1 MNYSALKKV
10 RVIFSLAFFISI
22 IILFLDLSF
31 SLPQNFSDYPLY
43 LQFIPSFLKFL
54 SVGTLAAAGFI
65 FVIIL
70 TLLFG
75 RVYCSSVCPLGV
87 LQDVITF
94 LRKKF
99 KKLKFDYTQPFTKTR
114 YMILGIVIILFL
126 AGSAFGLNLLDPYS
140 NFGRILTNIFH
151 PILIGLN
158 NSVAYLFESFNLYWF
173 QPVEFRGINWFPLL
187 FSLSVLVLIIWM
199 SYKYGRLYCN
209 TICPVGTLLGFIS
222 KFSFFKIAISEP
234 NCKGCGV
241 CEKVCKANCID
252 TENSHIDFERCVSC
266 YNCFTVCPTAG
277 IEYSFRYSHKK
288 KIKPM
293 IDIEKRD
300 FVVKSAIFFIG
311 ANTVLR
317 AQKKI
322 EVYKDSTVPVIRES
336 AVSPPGSISTDNF
349 TDKCTACHLCVAA
362 CPTHVI
368 QPSFLEYG
376 LLGIMQPRMDYI
388 KGFCNYDCFVCGEV
402 CPSSAILPQQVEQK
416 KLIQLGKATF
426 VKDNC
431 IVYSQGTDC
440 GACAE
445 HCPTKAVRMVLD
457 SDPNVMRKAPK
468 IDEEIC
474 VGCGACEY
482 ACPTK
487 PYKSI
492 YVKSNPIHLIAKKPK
507 EEKLEQPDLEEEFPF

>member
-1 MNYSALKKV
+1 MNYSWLKKA
-10 RVIFSLAFFISI
+10 RVIVSLAFFISI
-22 IILFLDLSF
+22 LVLFLDLTF
-31 SLPQNFSDYPLY
+31 SLPEKFADYPIY

-54 SVGTLAAAGFI
+54 SLGTLAAAGFI
-65 FVIIL
+65 FIL
-70 TLLFG
+70 LITLLFG
-75 RVYCSSVCPLGV
+75 RVYCSSVCPLGIM
-87 LQDVITF
+87 QDVINY
-94 LRKKF
+94 LSQKIKKH
-99 KKLKFDYTQPFTKTR
+99 KFNYEKPFTKTR
-114 YMILGIVIILFL
+114 YSFLIIAILILL
-126 AGSAFGLNLLDPYS
+126 SGSVFALNILDPYS
-140 NFGRILTNIFH
+140 NFGRIISNIFQ
-151 PILIGLN
+151 PIAVGINNVIAFTLENLN
-158 NSVAYLFESFNLYWF
+158 IFWLY
-173 QPVEFRGINWFPLL
+173 PVEFRGIHLFSLL
-187 FSLSVLVLIIWM
+187 FSLGVLGLILWM

-209 TICPVGTLLGFIS
+209 TVCPLGTLLGFLS
-222 KFSFFKIAISEP
+222 KFSLFRIAIKEP

-241 CEKVCKANCID
+241 CEKVCKANCIETD
-252 TENSHIDFERCVSC
+252 NKSIDFERCVSC
-266 YNCFTVCPTAG
+266 FNCFTVCPTNG
-277 IEYSFRYSHKK
+277 IKYQFRYSLKN
-288 KIKPM
+288 KPTNI
-293 IDIEKRD
+293 IDVEKRD
-300 FVVKSAIFFIG
+300 FVTKSAIFLFG
-311 ANTVLR
+311 ANVILK

-336 AVSPPGSISTDNF
+336 AVSPPGSISVNNF

-388 KGFCNYDCFVCGEV
+388 KGFCNYDCVICGEV
-402 CPSSAILPQQVEQK
+402 CPSGAILPQVVEEK

-457 SDPNVMRKAPK
+457 PEVNRKAPK
-468 IDEEIC
+468 IDDEIC
-474 VGCGACEY
+474 IGCGACEY

-492 YVKSNPIHLIAKKPK
+492 YVKSNPIHLAAKKPK
-507 EEKLEQPDLEEEFPF
+507 EEKLDQPDLEEEFPF

>member
-1 MNYSALKKV
+1 MKYSSLKKV
-10 RVIFSLAFFISI
+10 RVIVSLAFFLSI
-22 IILFLDLSF
+22 IVLFFDLSF
-31 SLPQNFSDYPLY
+31 SLPEKFSDYPLY
-43 LQFIPSFLKFL
+43 LQFIPSLLKFL
-54 SVGTLAAAGFI
+54 SLGTLAAAGFI
-65 FVIIL
+65 FVVIL

-75 RVYCSSVCPLGV
+75 RVYCSFICPLGV
-87 LQDVITF
+87 MQDVITYT
-94 LRKKF
+94 RKKI
-99 KKLKFDYTQPFTKTR
+99 KKLKFDYTKPFTKTR
-114 YMILGIVIILFL
+114 YTILGIVIIFFL
-126 AGSAFGLNLLDPYS
+126 GGSVVGLNLLDPYS

-151 PILIGLN
+151 PVLVGLN
-158 NSVAYLFESFNLYWF
+158 NSVAFLFESFNLYWIY
-173 QPVEFRGINWFPLL
+173 PVEFRGINWFPLL
-187 FSLSVLVLIIWM
+187 FSLAVLLLIVVM
-199 SYKYGRLYCN
+199 SFKYGRLYCN

-222 KFSFFKIAISEP
+222 KFSLFKIVINES

-252 TENSHIDFERCVSC
+252 TENSYIDFERCVSC
-266 YNCFTVCPTAG
+266 FNCFTVCPTAG
-277 IEYSFRYSHKK
+277 IEYKFRYSTKEHVEPKVN
-288 KIKPM
+288 IS
-293 IDIEKRD
+293 KRD
-300 FVVKSAIFFIG
+300 FVTKSAIFFIG

-322 EVYKDSTVPVIRES
+322 EVYKDSTVPVIRKS
-336 AVSPPGSISTDNF
+336 AVSLPGSISVENF
-349 TDKCTACHLCVAA
+349 TDNCTACHLCVAA

-388 KGFCNYDCFVCGEV
+388 NGFCNYDCVVCGEV
-402 CPSSAILPQQVEQK
+402 CPSGAILPQKVEEK
-416 KLIQLGKATF
+416 KLIQLGVATF

-457 SDPNVMRKAPK
+457 PEVKKNAPK

-474 VGCGACEY
+474 IGCGACEY

-492 YVKSNPIHLIAKKPK
+492 YVKSNPVHLTAKKPS
-507 EEKLEQPDLEEEFPF
+507 EEKLEEVNLEEAFPF